1 MPGSMTSASGFERIE
16 VVTSVQRRRRWSLD
30 EKIRA
35 VEESSIPGMT
45 VSFVARKYGI
55 SPSQLF
61 RWRKLMAEGGKVAVG
76 ADDAVVSAQEQRELK
91 RRIRD
96 LERALGR
103 KTLEVEILK
112 EAIEV
117 GREKKLISRVPLLPE
132 DDFR

>member
-1 MPGSMTSASGFERIE
+1 MPGVMTSSSGFERIE
-16 VVTSVQRRRRWSLD
+16 VITSVQRRRRWSLD

-35 VEESSIPGMT
+35 VDESSIPGMT

-61 RWRKLMAEGGKVAVG
+61 RWRKLMAEGGKVAVS

-117 GREKKLISRVPLLPE
+117 AREKKLISRVPLLPE
-132 DDFR
+132 DDSR